1 MSKYPELY
9 KKISNVFIAGDHS
22 EEYMK
27 RTVRPLFKKLFK
39 GKIFGHESIKPFG
52 YESLENTQRAAIDQ
66 YICAQSYMFI
76 GNSKSGFSELTHHLR
91 KAMHRNIQQQHNRDY
106 MINNR
111 QDKSEHV
118 NDEGDI
124 SLTTLPNRF
133 FD

>member
-9 KKISNVFIAGDHS
+9 ENISNVFIAGDHS

-91 KAMHRNIQQQHNRDY
+91 KAMHRNIQQEYNRDY
-106 MINNR
+106 IINNPK
-111 QDKSEHV
+111 DTSEHV
-118 NDEGDI
+118 NDEGDT
-124 SLTTLPNRF
+124 SLSTLSNRI